1 MHNLSG
7 VFLKEEINQK
17 FENQL
22 FYCFSVV
29 YPKKSRIYYVDNDE
43 DNQKWI
49 KNIRKVT
56 GYQNLTDIYDI
67 KEKLGNGKFGLV
79 RPGIH
84 KQTQRKVAVKVM
96 SKKDMSN
103 QDLELVKTEIEILKI
118 CQHPYIVRLY
128 DIFENLEFI
137 YIS

>member
-7 VFLKEEINQK
+7 VFLKEEINHK

-79 RPGIH
+79 RLGIH

-96 SKKDMSN
+96 SKKDMS
-103 QDLELVKTEIEILKI
+103 K
-118 CQHPYIVRLY
+118 C
-128 DIFENLEFI
+128 
-137 YIS
+137 